1 MSERLS
7 RPPGLSLVGLLAM
20 SAGATVAN
28 LYYSQPI
35 LGTLAR
41 QFSVSTSAASQI
53 VTLTQ
58 LGYALSLLLVV
69 PLGDIFERRRLIVIT
84 TAGSALMLAAVALSP
99 TFQWLLIAS
108 FFLGASSV
116 APQLLVPFSAGLV
129 GIERRGR
136 LVGIV
141 MGGLLVG
148 ILLSRTLSGLLASAA
163 GWRTVYWT
171 SAGMVL
177 SLSILLRCRLPA
189 QRPETGLPS
198 HYGQLLASLWD
209 VARSQPVLRRH
220 SIIGACGFGAFS
232 VFWTTLA
239 FHLANLP
246 GHYGS
251 SMAGMFGLFGMAG
264 ALAAPVSGRLADRH
278 DARIVNGTA
287 LVLVVAA
294 FVLMGLAGHSL
305 VALAAGVVLMDAG
318 AQASHISNQTRIY
331 GLNATLRNRVNSVYM
346 VNFFIGGAC
355 GSAIGSWAW
364 AHDGWAGVCWC
375 GATLGLAGMLP
386 LLMPDSHRNEENR
399 ASTQ

>member
-35 LGTLAR
+35 LGTIAR

-116 APQLLVPFSAGLV
+116 APMLLVPFSAGLV

-148 ILLSRTLSGLLASAA
+148 ILLSRT
-163 GWRTVYWT
+163 
-171 SAGMVL
+171 
-177 SLSILLRCRLPA
+177 
-189 QRPETGLPS
+189 
-198 HYGQLLASLWD
+198 
-209 VARSQPVLRRH
+209 
-220 SIIGACGFGAFS
+220 
-232 VFWTTLA
+232 
-239 FHLANLP
+239 
-246 GHYGS
+246 
-251 SMAGMFGLFGMAG
+251 
-264 ALAAPVSGRLADRH
+264 
-278 DARIVNGTA
+278 
-287 LVLVVAA
+287 
-294 FVLMGLAGHSL
+294 
-305 VALAAGVVLMDAG
+305 
-318 AQASHISNQTRIY
+318 
-331 GLNATLRNRVNSVYM
+331 
-346 VNFFIGGAC
+346 
-355 GSAIGSWAW
+355 
-364 AHDGWAGVCWC
+364 
-375 GATLGLAGMLP
+375 
-386 LLMPDSHRNEENR
+386 
-399 ASTQ
+399 

>member
-1 MSERLS
+1 M
-7 RPPGLSLVGLLAM
+7 
-20 SAGATVAN
+20 
-28 LYYSQPI
+28 
-35 LGTLAR
+35 
-41 QFSVSTSAASQI
+41 I

-69 PLGDIFERRRLIVIT
+69 PLGDIFERRRLIVIS

-108 FFLGASSV
+108 FCWATASV
-116 APQLLVPFSAGLV
+116 APQLVVPFSAGLV

-171 SAGMVL
+171 SAGMVF

-189 QRPETGLPS
+189 QRPENELPRPLWPVTGFSLGCRAQSARIAPS
-198 HYGQLLASLWD
+198 LHHRRLW
-209 VARSQPVLRRH
+209 VWGVQCVS
-220 SIIGACGFGAFS
+220 
-232 VFWTTLA
+232 WTTLA

-251 SMAGMFGLFGMAG
+251 SMAGMFGLFGVAG
-264 ALAAPVSGRLADRH
+264 ALAAPVAGRLADRH
-278 DARIVNGTA
+278 DARLVNGTA

-318 AQASHISNQTRIY
+318 AQASHISNQTRIF
-331 GLNATLRNRVNSVYM
+331 GLNAALRNRVNSVYM

-364 AHDGWAGVCWC
+364 ARDGWTGVCWC
-375 GATLGLAGMLP
+375 GSFWRGWHASVVDAGFSPERGKPRFHPMKNP
-386 LLMPDSHRNEENR
+386 SISEPDFFQFETEYP
-399 ASTQ
+399 